1 MLIVLSPA
9 KSLDFEKKAPVVTM
23 TEPVLL
29 DQAGML
35 IDRMREVSALELQQL
50 MAISPAL
57 AELNVQRFRDWQAQ
71 PDRERIKQAAF
82 AFNGDVYDG
91 LSASTL
97 PLKSMDYLQS
107 HVRILS
113 GLYGVLRPF
122 DALQPYRLEMGTA
135 LQNLRGRNLYAFW
148 GDRVSQQINLQLSQ
162 LKLKTV
168 LNLASEEY
176 FKVIKNKAL
185 QAEVLTPVFQDW
197 KSGQYKVIS
206 FFAKRAR
213 GLMARYCIEHGIQ
226 DAIALR
232 GFDLDGYRFIEEE
245 STPSRL
251 LFRRKRDE

>member
-9 KSLDFEKKAPVVTM
+9 KSLDFEKKAPVATM
-23 TEPVLL
+23 TEPLLL
-29 DQAGML
+29 DQAELL
-35 IDRMREVSALELQQL
+35 IRRMREVSALELQQL

-57 AELNVQRFRDWQAQ
+57 AALNVQRFQDWQVQ
-71 PDRERIKQAAF
+71 PDQARIKQAVF

-91 LSASTL
+91 LSAASL
-97 PLKSMDYLQS
+97 PAARMDYLQS

-113 GLYGVLRPF
+113 GLYGVLQPF

-135 LQNLRGRNLYAFW
+135 LQNVRGRNLYAFW
-148 GDRVSQQINLQLSQ
+148 GDRVSQQINHQLAQ

-185 QAEVLTPVFQDW
+185 DADVLTPVFQDW
-197 KSGQYKVIS
+197 KGGQYKVIS

-213 GLMARYCIEHGIQ
+213 GLMARYCVEHRVQ

-232 GFDLDGYRFIEEE
+232 GFDLDGYRFVEEE
-245 STPSRL
+245 SSPSRM
-251 LFRRKRDE
+251 LFRRKRDV

>member
-9 KSLDFEKKAPVVTM
+9 KSLDFEKKAPVATM

-29 DQAGML
+29 DQAGLL
-35 IDRMREVSALELQQL
+35 IERMREVSALELQQL

-57 AELNVQRFRDWQAQ
+57 AELNVQRFQDWHAQ
-71 PDRERIKQAAF
+71 PQPERIKQAAF

-148 GDRVSQQINLQLSQ
+148 GDRVSQQINIQLSQ

-213 GLMARYCIEHGIQ
+213 GLMARYCIEHRIQ

-245 STPSRL
+245 STPSRM

>member
-9 KSLDFEKKAPVVTM
+9 KSLDFEKKAPVATM

-29 DQAGML
+29 DQAGLL
-35 IDRMREVSALELQQL
+35 IERMREVSALELQQL

-71 PDRERIKQAAF
+71 PDRECIKQAAF

-122 DALQPYRLEMGTA
+122 DALQPYRLEMGTV

-197 KSGQYKVIS
+197 KSGRYKVIS

-226 DAIALR
+226 DPVALR

-245 STPSRL
+245 STPSRM

>member
-9 KSLDFEKKAPVVTM
+9 KSLDFEKKAPVATM

-29 DQAGML
+29 DQAGLL
-35 IDRMREVSALELQQL
+35 IERMREVSALELQQL

-71 PDRERIKQAAF
+71 PDRECIKQAAF

-245 STPSRL
+245 STPSRM

>member
-9 KSLDFEKKAPVVTM
+9 KSLDFEKKAPVATM

-29 DQAGML
+29 DQAGLL
-35 IDRMREVSALELQQL
+35 IERMREVSALELQQL

-71 PDRERIKQAAF
+71 PDRECIKQAAF

-226 DAIALR
+226 DPIALR

-245 STPSRL
+245 STPSRM

>member
-9 KSLDFEKKAPVVTM
+9 KSLDFEKKAPVATM

-29 DQAGML
+29 DQAGLL
-35 IDRMREVSALELQQL
+35 IERMREVSALELQQL

-57 AELNVQRFRDWQAQ
+57 AELNVQRFQDWQAQ
-71 PDRERIKQAAF
+71 PQPERIKQAAF

-226 DAIALR
+226 DPVALR

-245 STPSRL
+245 STPSRM

>member
-9 KSLDFEKKAPVVTM
+9 KSLDFEKKAPVATM

-29 DQAGML
+29 DQAGLL
-35 IDRMREVSALELQQL
+35 IERMREVSALELQQL

-71 PDRERIKQAAF
+71 PDRGCIKQAAF

-226 DAIALR
+226 DPIALR

-245 STPSRL
+245 STPSRM

>member
-9 KSLDFEKKAPVVTM
+9 KSLDFEKKAPVATM

-29 DQAGML
+29 DQARLL
-35 IDRMREVSALELQQL
+35 IERMREVSALELQQL

-57 AELNVQRFRDWQAQ
+57 AELNVQRFQDWQAQ
-71 PDRERIKQAAF
+71 PDRKRIKQAAF

-226 DAIALR
+226 DPIALR

-245 STPSRL
+245 STPSRM